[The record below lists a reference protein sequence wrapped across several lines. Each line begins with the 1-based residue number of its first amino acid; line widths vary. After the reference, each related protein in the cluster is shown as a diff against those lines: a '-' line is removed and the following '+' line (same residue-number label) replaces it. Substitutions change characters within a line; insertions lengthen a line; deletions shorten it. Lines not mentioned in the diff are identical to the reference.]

1 MSFVTELVLISGLL
15 AIKYPAGLGSMEWLS
30 RKLPVVVRCSVL
42 SGACT
47 RLITGDTNTAITHL

>member
-15 AIKYPAGLGSMEWLS
+15 AMKYPAGLGSMEWLS
-30 RKLPVVVRCSVL
+30 QKLPVVRSSVS